1 MIAYGLQ
8 TVSIILPVVT
18 DSAALNV
25 VGAILFGATF
35 VGIVS
40 LTLTLIGRHFPTNP
54 AKAMA
59 RMTLSYGVAQ
69 IFAPAM
75 AGYIA
80 TSTGSY
86 QGALIVTALVMVGG
100 MALLQALLNE
110 EKRNAH
116 H

>member
-1 MIAYGLQ
+1 MPFLMDTIFTNPDQFRQ
-8 TVSIILPVVT
+8 TS
-18 DSAALNV
+18 
-25 VGAILFGATF
+25 F
-35 VGIVS
+35 
-40 LTLTLIGRHFPTNP
+40 IGRL
-54 AKAMA
+54 